1 MLATDCDV
9 ADSFF
14 KRAFGLIPRT
24 ELAIGEGLRLT
35 RTSSITMWFMRFAID
50 VLFVDKEGRVV
61 KISER
66 LRPWTVAVWALQSSE
81 VLELPAGTAKATGTQ
96 VGDELVFESVV

>member
-1 MLATDCDV
+1 M
-9 ADSFF
+9 ADSFVE
-14 KRAFGLIPRT
+14 RAFGLIPRT

-35 RTSSITMWFMRFAID
+35 HTSSITMWFMRFAID
-50 VLFVDKEGRVV
+50 VLFVDKAGKVV

-66 LRPWTVAVWALQSSE
+66 LAPWTAAVWALQASD

>member
-1 MLATDCDV
+1 M
-9 ADSFF
+9 S
-14 KRAFGLIPRT
+14 RS

-35 RTSSITMWFMRFAID
+35 HTNSITMWFMRFAID
-50 VLFVDKEGRVV
+50 VLFVDKGGKVV

-66 LRPWTVAVWALQSSE
+66 LAPWTTAAWALQASD
-81 VLELPAGTAKATGTQ
+81 VVELPTGTAKASGTQ